1 MVIECISQVSLIKWK
16 KEDAELVNTIEHWK
30 EMYIQAIKFASF
42 ERAMNEKNRDS
53 TDILFKIDKRYSDK
67 QDIDVK

>member
-1 MVIECISQVSLIKWK
+1 
-16 KEDAELVNTIEHWK
+16 
-30 EMYIQAIKFASF
+30 MYPQAIKFASF
-42 ERAMNEKNRDS
+42 DRAMNEKNRDS